1 MQDKKTQILK
11 VASEIFLEKGYEN
24 TNLLDITAKNGG
36 SLATIYKLF
45 SNKDELF
52 CKAVEYCFEEKTQM
66 LIKLS
71 KDYNYNSLDEFLLVF
86 SKEYYKVFY
95 SDFNFKFFKLVSV
108 AIYKN
113 KDFQQKADEA
123 DKKILEN
130 TFANVLK
137 KYLDIDEALCEKYA
151 EMYISMLRGSN
162 ILDLFFATK
171 LKLDEEQINKH
182 ISFVNSMFLKMIK

>member
-11 VASEIFLEKGYEN
+11 VAIEIFLAKGYEN

-36 SLATIYKLF
+36 SLATIYKIF

-52 CKAVEYCFEEKTQM
+52 CNVVEFCFEKKMQM

-71 KDYNYNSLDEFLLVF
+71 KDCTYNSLDEFLLVF

-137 KYLDIDEALCEKYA
+137 KYLDIEENLCKKYA